1 MWETKTTPI
10 QVGRVCSWIYHN
22 QPMKTPILVQLT
34 HTSWDDD
41 RLGEHILSGY
51 IRKQKLVES
60 PLFLFISP
68 CAIPNKGTFYKVD
81 PESKSRCISVNDV
94 FFFEPCT
101 KAVILHRN
109 AQGFCTWGPALS
121 QTLGQFYGSV
131 CCLYRLQGR
140 MHKFTKPQT
149 DSGIGWVAQPIVPGI
164 TVISMV
170 FWELRFW
177 DFHESQWDMVVE
189 PKTKTA
195 RWL

>member
-94 FFFEPCT
+94 FFLSHAPKQWFCIGMR
-101 KAVILHRN
+101 K
-109 AQGFCTWGPALS
+109 GFAPGVPHFPRPLANSTALS
-121 QTLGQFYGSV
+121 VACTACRGGCTSLLS
-131 CCLYRLQGR
+131 
-140 MHKFTKPQT
+140 HKQ
-149 DSGIGWVAQPIVPGI
+149 IQA
-164 TVISMV
+164 
-170 FWELRFW
+170 
-177 DFHESQWDMVVE
+177 
-189 PKTKTA
+189 
-195 RWL
+195 